1 MNIWKLFTS
10 FEFNFG
16 LVNLISV
23 LTGLTF
29 IVRGPMPKSVIM
41 LVACSYWQTMSFQ
54 YKMCF
59 FYKTKTKTISFTVIL
74 SVFLSEYT
82 CLNFQWQGSQTLT
95 AEVWQ
100 AIQWKDPRLRWSPR
114 NYFGV
119 QSLSIP
125 AESLWTPDIVL
136 YNKWVFVLSIA
147 YNFQLSDFFDRI
159 YSIEREIK
167 DTQIQLG
174 LLHILTYTTI
184 LTMRAG

>member
-1 MNIWKLFTS
+1 
-10 FEFNFG
+10 
-16 LVNLISV
+16 
-23 LTGLTF
+23 
-29 IVRGPMPKSVIM
+29 
-41 LVACSYWQTMSFQ
+41 MSFQ

-59 FYKTKTKTISFTVIL
+59 FYKTRKTKTKTISITVIL
-74 SVFLSEYT
+74 SVFLREYT
-82 CLNFQWQGSQTLT
+82 CLNFKWQGSQTLT

-114 NYFGV
+114 NHFGI

-125 AESLWTPDIVL
+125 TESLWTPDIVL

-147 YNFQLSDFFDRI
+147 YNFQLSDFLDRI

-174 LLHILTYTTI
+174 LLHILTYTTK